1 VFSYVNQPVMRK
13 YRKRYFSVLSCLFV
27 ILLFCPGFFGSEAIC
42 EDGRAD
48 RAVIHKVAQHLKDK
62 RAELGGGNL
71 QVVANTIWRESQD
84 RNVDYRL
91 VLALMEVESG
101 YRSHVISPDG
111 SRGIM
116 QLKPATAR
124 AIAREADL
132 SYKGRVDLFDP
143 RTNIRIGVYF
153 LSQLLDEFKTVRKA
167 LYAYNV
173 GPNRAKRSIAKLPMH
188 KDPNSQFTRRVMQA
202 FQDNLSTLP
211 AF

>member
-1 VFSYVNQPVMRK
+1 MRK

-173 GPNRAKRSIAKLPMH
+173 GPNRAKRSIAKLPIH
-188 KDPNSQFTRRVMQA
+188 RDPNSQFTQRVMQA
-202 FQDNLSTLP
+202 FHKNLLTLP
-211 AF
+211 PL

>member
-173 GPNRAKRSIAKLPMH
+173 GPNRAKRSIAKLPIH
-188 KDPNSQFTRRVMQA
+188 RDPNSQFTQRVMQA
-202 FQDNLSTLP
+202 FHKNLLTLP
-211 AF
+211 PL

>member
-1 VFSYVNQPVMRK
+1 MRK